1 MDYPFS
7 TNIGFGTGRIVRATR
22 AYLLVLILSACSP
35 SSPDTSVSTPQ
46 CDVSLLVLGVAQD
59 AGKPQIGNPTDPA
72 WADQSLR
79 RLATSIAIVDHRRD
93 KPQRWLFD
101 ATPDIKEQ
109 LHALNE
115 FSPTNAPSRVD
126 GVFLTHAHIGHY
138 AGLMMFGHEAA
149 GARHIIAYVMPRMA
163 TYLGDNGP
171 WNQLVKFENIILAIM
186 EPEEPELIAT
196 NLTVTPFLVPHRQEF
211 SEVAGFIINGPNK
224 SALYL
229 PDIDSWE
236 EWDAEGVKI
245 EDKIAAVDI
254 AYIDATFF
262 ADGEIPGRDMSGF
275 PHPFVSH
282 SMKRFAALPDE
293 ERVKIRFIHMNHTNP
308 LLTPN
313 APEREA
319 VQEAGFGIAEE
330 KDVFCL

>member
-1 MDYPFS
+1 
-7 TNIGFGTGRIVRATR
+7 VRFAL
-22 AYLLVLILSACSP
+22 AYCLTLILAACSP
-35 SSPDTSVSTPQ
+35 LSPDTSESAPQ

-59 AGKPQIGNPTDPA
+59 AGKPQIGNPQDPA
-72 WADQSLR
+72 WTDQSLR
-79 RLATSIAIVDHRRD
+79 RLATSLAVVDHRRG

-109 LHALNE
+109 LHTLNE
-115 FSPTNAPSRVD
+115 FAPTDTPSRVD

-236 EWDAEGVKI
+236 EWGAEGVKI

-262 ADGEIPGRDMSGF
+262 ADGEILGRDMSGF

-293 ERVKIRFIHMNHTNP
+293 ERAKIRFIHMNHTNP